1 MTDTFW
7 ALIALILF
15 LAILAY
21 LKVPSWIGKALD
33 ARSERISSEL
43 EDARRL
49 REDAQQLLAE
59 YQRKRSEAEKEAAD
73 IIAVAQREAVALT
86 EDARRKTE
94 EYVERR
100 NRLAEQKISLA
111 EADAI
116 AAVRSKAVDIAIAAA
131 GKIIS
136 EELDSNKS
144 DKLFHNS
151 LEQVKTKLN

>member
-7 ALIALILF
+7 ALIALVLF

-21 LKVPSWIGKALD
+21 LKIPSWIGKALD
-33 ARSERISSEL
+33 ARSKRISDEL

-49 REDAQQLLAE
+49 REDSQQLLAE
-59 YQRKRSEAEKEAAD
+59 IQRKRSEAEKEAAD

-100 NRLAEQKISLA
+100 NKLAEQKIALA

-116 AAVRSKAVDIAIAAA
+116 SAVRSKAVDIAIAAA

-136 EELDSNKS
+136 EELDTNKS
-144 DKLFHNS
+144 EKLFQSS

>member
-7 ALIALILF
+7 ALIALVLF

-33 ARSERISSEL
+33 ARSLRISEEL